1 MIESL
6 ILVSSLCIDT
16 FVASIAYGTD
26 RIKIPFYSNLVINL
40 VCSLFLGIS
49 LALGGFL
56 KDFLSPNTASVLSFA
71 LLLSLGFFRLFES
84 FFKTYVRK
92 FSSTGAPLTFKVFD
106 FKFVLEIYANET
118 KADYDKSKTL
128 TLKEAV
134 YLAVALSLDSLAV
147 GFGSSLVSI
156 NHLQVI
162 ILSFVIGTCCL
173 FIGVHIGKKFIEKV
187 DLNLSWLSGLMLI
200 VLAFIRFI

>member
-16 FVASIAYGTD
+16 FVASVAYGTD
-26 RIKIPFYSNLVINL
+26 RIKIPFYSNIVINL
-40 VCSLFLGIS
+40 VCSLFLGVS
-49 LALGGFL
+49 LTLGGLL
-56 KDFLSPNTASVLSFA
+56 KDFLSPGTASILSFI

-84 FFKTYVRK
+84 FFKTYIQK
-92 FSSTGAPLTFKVFD
+92 FSNTGAPLTFKAFD

-128 TLKEAV
+128 TLKEAI

-156 NHLQVI
+156 NYLQVL
-162 ILSFVIGTCCL
+162 ILSFIVGTCCL

-200 VLAFIRFI
+200 ILAFIRFM

>member
-16 FVASIAYGTD
+16 FVASVAYGTD
-26 RIKIPFYSNLVINL
+26 RIKIPFYSNIVINL

-49 LALGGFL
+49 LTLGGLL
-56 KDFLSPNTASVLSFA
+56 KDFLSPSTASILSFL

-84 FFKTYVRK
+84 FFKTYVQN
-92 FSSTGAPLTFKVFD
+92 FSNAGAPLTFKAFD

-128 TLKEAV
+128 TLKEAI

-156 NHLQVI
+156 NYLQVL
-162 ILSFVIGTCCL
+162 ILSFIVGTCCL

-200 VLAFIRFI
+200 ILAFIRFM

>member
-26 RIKIPFYSNLVINL
+26 RIKIPLYSNIVINL

-49 LALGGFL
+49 LTIGGFL
-56 KDFLSPNTASVLSFA
+56 KDFLSPTTAGILSFV

-84 FFKTYVRK
+84 FFKTYILK
-92 FSSTGAPLTFKVFD
+92 FSTTGAPLTFKVFD

-118 KADYDKSKTL
+118 KADYDKSKKL

-156 NHLQVI
+156 NYLQVL
-162 ILSFVIGTCCL
+162 ILSFVVGTCCL
-173 FIGVHIGKKFIEKV
+173 FVGVHIGKKFIEKV

-200 VLAFIRFI
+200 ILAFIRFI

>member
-26 RIKIPFYSNLVINL
+26 RIKIPFYSNLVINF
-40 VCSLFLGIS
+40 VCSLFLAIS

-92 FSSTGAPLTFKVFD
+92 FSSVGAPLTFKVFD

-156 NHLQVI
+156 NHLQVV

-173 FIGVHIGKKFIEKV
+173 FIGVRIGKKFIEKV

>member
-26 RIKIPFYSNLVINL
+26 RIKIPFYSNIVINL

-49 LALGGFL
+49 LTIGGFL
-56 KDFLSPNTASVLSFA
+56 KDFLSPTTASILSFV
-71 LLLSLGFFRLFES
+71 LLFSLGFFRLFES
-84 FFKTYVRK
+84 FFKTYIQK
-92 FSSTGAPLTFKVFD
+92 FSNTGAPLTFKVFD

-118 KADYDKSKTL
+118 KADYDKSKKL

-156 NHLQVI
+156 NYLQVL
-162 ILSFVIGTCCL
+162 ILSFVVGTCCL
-173 FIGVHIGKKFIEKV
+173 FVGVHIGKKFIEKV

-200 VLAFIRFI
+200 ILAFIRFM

>member
-6 ILVSSLCIDT
+6 ILVSSLCIDS

-26 RIKIPFYSNLVINL
+26 RIKIPFYSNIVINL

-49 LALGGFL
+49 LTIGGFF
-56 KDFLSPNTASVLSFA
+56 KDFLSPTTASILSFV
-71 LLLSLGFFRLFES
+71 LLFSLGFFRLFES
-84 FFKTYVRK
+84 FFKTYIQK
-92 FSSTGAPLTFKVFD
+92 CSNTGAPLTFKVFD

-118 KADYDKSKTL
+118 KADYDKSKKL

-156 NHLQVI
+156 NYLQVL
-162 ILSFVIGTCCL
+162 ILSFVVGTCCL
-173 FIGVHIGKKFIEKV
+173 FVGVHIGKKFIEKV

-200 VLAFIRFI
+200 ILAFIRFM

>member
-6 ILVSSLCIDT
+6 ILVSSLCIYN
-16 FVASIAYGTD
+16 FLYIISYWTD
-26 RIKIPFYSNLVINL
+26 RIKITFYSNLVINL
-40 VCSLFLGIS
+40 VCSLFLGIA

-92 FSSTGAPLTFKVFD
+92 FSSAGAPLTFKVFD

-156 NHLQVI
+156 NHLQVV

-173 FIGVHIGKKFIEKV
+173 FIGVRIGKKFIEKV

>member
-1 MIESL
+1 LIESL

-26 RIKIPFYSNLVINL
+26 RIKIPFYSNIVINL

-49 LALGGFL
+49 LTIGGFL
-56 KDFLSPNTASVLSFA
+56 KDFLSPTTASILSFV
-71 LLLSLGFFRLFES
+71 LLFSLGFFRLFES
-84 FFKTYVRK
+84 FFKTYIQK
-92 FSSTGAPLTFKVFD
+92 FSNTGAPLTFKVFD

-118 KADYDKSKTL
+118 KADYDKSKKL

-156 NHLQVI
+156 NYLQVL
-162 ILSFVIGTCCL
+162 ILSFVVGTCCL
-173 FIGVHIGKKFIEKV
+173 FVGVHIGKKFIEKV

-200 VLAFIRFI
+200 ILAFIRFM

>member
-162 ILSFVIGTCCL
+162 ILSFVIGTFCL
-173 FIGVHIGKKFIEKV
+173 FVGVHIGKKFIEKV

>member
-26 RIKIPFYSNLVINL
+26 RIKIPFYSNLVINF
-40 VCSLFLGIS
+40 VCSLFLGIA

-92 FSSTGAPLTFKVFD
+92 FSSVGAPLTFKVFD

-156 NHLQVI
+156 NHLQVV

-173 FIGVHIGKKFIEKV
+173 FIGVRIGKKFIEKV